1 MDRPSIIEKTRRDLK
16 AIKSRDPAA
25 RSTLEILLTYG
36 GLHALILYRVA
47 HGLYR
52 MGLKLIARII
62 SQLAKFLTG
71 VEIHPAAVVGSGIL
85 IDHGS
90 GVVIGETAEV
100 GNDVTIYQG
109 VTLGGTGKDSG
120 KRHPTVEDGVTLG
133 VGAKVLGP
141 FTVGKNS
148 KIGAGSVVLSEVPPS
163 ATVVGVPARIVKL
176 GGRKVHCVYDGSRL
190 KSIEEIAA
198 K

>member
-1 MDRPSIIEKTRRDLK
+1 MDKQSILSEIKRDIAAVK
-16 AIKSRDPAA
+16 MRDPAA

-47 HGLYR
+47 HRLYKI
-52 MGLKLIARII
+52 GLKLWARML
-62 SQLAKFLTG
+62 SQFAKIFTG
-71 VEIHPAAVVGSGIL
+71 VEIHPAAVIGSGVL

-90 GVVIGETAEV
+90 GVVIGETAVV
-100 GNDVTIYQG
+100 GDDVTIYQG
-109 VTLGGTGKDSG
+109 VTLGGTGKDRG
-120 KRHPTVEDGVTLG
+120 KRHPTIEDGAVIG

-141 FTVGKNS
+141 FTVGKYA

-163 ATVVGVPARIVKL
+163 ATVVGVPAKIVKL
-176 GGRKVHCVYDGSRL
+176 GGKRVLSVYDGSTL
-190 KSIEEIAA
+190 TDITAA